1 MNVVRLLEYAAWAIS
16 AALVI
21 WMVLDAVRVSRDYDE
36 DYLLSRAD
44 EFEPE
49 VMPRG

>member
-1 MNVVRLLEYAAWAIS
+1 MNVVRLLEYAAWLIS
-16 AALVI
+16 AVLIV

-44 EFEPE
+44 ELDAER
-49 VMPRG
+49 V